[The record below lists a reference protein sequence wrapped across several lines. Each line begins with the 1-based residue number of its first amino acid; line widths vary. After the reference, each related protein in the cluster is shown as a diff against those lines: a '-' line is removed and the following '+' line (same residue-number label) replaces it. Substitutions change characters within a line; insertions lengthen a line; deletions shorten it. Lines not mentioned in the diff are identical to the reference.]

1 MSIRTQFLKALKA
14 GLSLS
19 SIDLIPYMIRQHSRA
34 GQLYHK
40 VMFSCWC
47 AIRRGRSP
55 RGPPAD
61 HPLTNELSIKLVLG
75 EIIIGYVPKD
85 RNHDRDENPKTVEIP
100 SDLTQLSSSGILELL
115 PCENASNSET
125 INLAKVGFQQKARSF
140 GQLSSANFNATHSRR
155 HLFESRQSE

>member
-1 MSIRTQFLKALKA
+1 
-14 GLSLS
+14 
-19 SIDLIPYMIRQHSRA
+19 
-34 GQLYHK
+34 
-40 VMFSCWC
+40 MFPCWC
-47 AIRRGRSP
+47 AIRRGRAT
-55 RGPPAD
+55 AD